1 MSGEVNLQK
10 GQALAQKAVF
20 LETGLALAKLI
31 VGFFSHSTVLL
42 SDAFHSLSDL
52 VNVLTS
58 WLGLKIAGRRPDE
71 KFPFGYYKA
80 ENLGTLLVSFLI
92 IYTSWEM
99 FLHGWQRLFS
109 FSQLEIPLLALGV
122 SLADAIILFFFGQ
135 YEVKIGKE
143 VNARSLIAMGE
154 ENRTHLFSS
163 LAVFLGILASWKKIP
178 YLEGGVTLLIAFLIL
193 KIGLENLKEAAFA
206 LMDVS
211 PGEEMEKKVRKIAT
225 EFPGIEEV
233 LSLRLRKTGP
243 FVLGEL
249 VVGVR
254 RQIPTAQ
261 VHQITNQLQKKIK
274 EAVPQITSLAVSVE
288 PFVSDY
294 RHLVIPVKKKD
305 GLDVPVA
312 ERFGKAPFL
321 LFVNLKKDK
330 VKGFYFLKNPYLS
343 QKVRVGL
350 ALAKLVVKQKSDIL
364 LTPEIGEIA
373 FHVLR
378 SNLVDVYRLKGK
390 TAKEVVGNFL
400 AGKLRLVER
409 GKEIKS

>member
-1 MSGEVNLQK
+1 MNGERSLKK
-10 GQALAQKAVF
+10 GQVLAQKAVF
-20 LETGLALAKLI
+20 LETGLALAKLT
-31 VGFFSHSTVLL
+31 VGLFSHSIVLL

-52 VNVLTS
+52 VNVFTS
-58 WLGLKIAGRRPDE
+58 WLGLKIAARRPDE

-99 FLHGWQRLFS
+99 FLSGWQRLFS

-135 YEVKIGKE
+135 YEVRVGRE

-163 LAVFLGILASWKKIP
+163 LAVFLGILASWRRIP
-178 YLEGGVTLLIAFLIL
+178 YLEGGVTFLIAFLIL

-211 PGEEMEKKVRKIAT
+211 PGKKMEKRVRKIAT
-225 EFPGIEEV
+225 AFPGIEEV

-243 FVLGEL
+243 FVFGEL
-249 VVGVR
+249 VVGIR

-261 VHQITNQLQKKIK
+261 VHQITNQLQKKIRK
-274 EAVPQITSLAVSVE
+274 VVPQITSLAVSVE

-294 RHLVIPVKKKD
+294 RHLVIPVKEKGD
-305 GLDVPVA
+305 LGVFVA

-330 VKGFYFLKNPYLS
+330 IKGFYFLKNPYLG
-343 QKVRVGL
+343 QKAKVGL

-364 LTPEIGEIA
+364 LTREIGEIA

-378 SNLVDVYRLKGK
+378 SYLVDIYRLRGK
-390 TAKEVVGNFL
+390 TALAVVNNFL
-400 AGKLRLVER
+400 AGKLVPIE
-409 GKEIKS
+409 KAKMV